1 REQIKLQVALITP
14 LAHVKGYAAPETKA
28 AVERARL
35 LIKQAEALGEPTEDP
50 LLLFVVLY
58 GFWAANYL
66 AFNGDALR
74 ELSSQFLTLAEKQA
88 AGLVVGHRLMAG
100 ALLHMGDIV
109 QSRPHYEQA
118 IALYDPAKHRS
129 LAARL
134 GHDARVAALSFRSW
148 AMWMLGYPQ
157 AGLSDAD
164 QAIQEAR
171 EIGQSAS
178 LMFAMFIG
186 SFPMI
191 FCGNYAK
198 AKVVIDELAALANEK
213 EALFWR
219 AGGMFARGCLVAL
232 TGKASDAVNLINSGV
247 AALQSTGATIFSPLS
262 LSYLAAAQADLAQF
276 DDALRSVGEAMT
288 AIQTTKETWF
298 EAEIN

>member
-1 REQIKLQVALITP
+1 
-14 LAHVKGYAAPETKA
+14 
-28 AVERARL
+28 
-35 LIKQAEALGEPTEDP
+35 
-50 LLLFVVLY
+50 LFVILY

-66 AFNGDALR
+66 AFKGDALR

-88 AGLVVGHRLMAG
+88 ATAALVVGHRLMAG
-100 ALLHMGDIV
+100 ALLHTGDIV

-129 LAARL
+129 LAARF
-134 GHDARVAALSFRSW
+134 GQDAQVAALSFRSW

-178 LMFAMFIG
+178 LMFAMVVG

-198 AKVVIDELAALANEK
+198 AKIVIDEVAALADEK
-213 EALFWR
+213 GALLWK
-219 AGGMFARGCLVAL
+219 ASGIVQQGCLLTL
-232 TGKASDAVNLINSGV
+232 TGNASDAVQIVTSGI
-247 AALQSTGATIFSPLS
+247 AAWRSTGATVWTPIY
-262 LSYLAAAQADLAQF
+262 LSYLARAYAGTPKVQ
-276 DDALRSVGEAMT
+276 V
-288 AIQTTKETWF
+288 
-298 EAEIN
+298 NP